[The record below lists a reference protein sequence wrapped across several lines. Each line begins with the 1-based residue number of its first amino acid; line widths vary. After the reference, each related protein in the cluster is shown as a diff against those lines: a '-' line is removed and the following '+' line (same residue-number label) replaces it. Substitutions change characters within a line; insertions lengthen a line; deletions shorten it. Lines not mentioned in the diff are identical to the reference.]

1 MQWDQNRSQADQGTL
16 FSANLFRP
24 FQVIANMFVHLNFN
38 AQLSI
43 FQLHDMLKVKL
54 YYNTRVSHSMT
65 YPRDQEMS
73 NTL

>member
-24 FQVIANMFVHLNFN
+24 VQVIANMFVHLNFN

-43 FQLHDMLKVKL
+43 FQLRDMIRVIL
-54 YYNTRVSHSMT
+54 YCNTRVSHSMT
-65 YPRDQEMS
+65 YPHDQEMS